1 MGLLIL
7 QLKTLAIY
15 KMAGVHISSVKEQLY
30 FTHLQISFSLSLSAI
45 HSTHLHGSMNS
56 RRDQLL
62 PIPTQ
67 DCPSLQPREHT
78 CISLPPRTSPTL
90 MPTVP
95 MAVPPRTSIDSLI
108 SFLHHHLRALLA
120 DPAALHAARR
130 RSLALLAP
138 PPRHRRYA
146 HSSDE
151 QDDAAVLAALHG
163 AIDAFLLPAS
173 VDGDA
178 ACCLAGVEEALQA
191 PALLPEHGETAGLD
205 NRGVAACAYF
215 YLALVRSA
223 QGDAW
228 QSAMHFLQAVAV
240 SPAAV
245 AAGDVE
251 RGLAPRALWEGL
263 FDEAVLARAGGAGE
277 EDAVRRAARRYKDW
291 LMYYKVVAGAGS
303 GGCLQLGRSGSSV
316 VRRWPNF
323 SEDRT
328 TRSVDHEGMSTASTS
343 HGAHDGFTELKDFLS
358 IADEDY
364 QEDTKGSYDSRCL
377 HEMLEESQ
385 SDSPVSFYSHLD
397 SSEESDSEVAQYNKG
412 RSAKIMPIDA
422 DFSSAT
428 LHERSSHNKNLT
440 WCTSPENA
448 MIYAPESPMYHVN
461 DHEMKPNYLQSNR
474 SHGSLNNLSNS
485 VLGLKS
491 ADSYSTSNY
500 SAKDDMF
507 PQCSPRN
514 DLRCFSNFSTKF
526 IKKSALSDLVSRGSM
541 SRKFKTSA
549 TSENWSNASSLWGKD
564 SQADFIERFEKAV
577 SKLLVSD
584 GLESC
589 LDAGSEVTTIWQLLN
604 NTSEIRHKSSVRQ
617 DILDQLLDSIS
628 TSKKDKVIRA
638 SVYVLLLMISEDRNV
653 MRGIKRKDFHLS
665 NLAIALKRD
674 VHEAAILIYLLD
686 PTPLE
691 IKNLDL
697 LPTLLHVACNSD
709 AQKWPTLLPL
719 TPTSASIA
727 LIEILVTAFDYV
739 TNNVHLAALSS
750 PPILSKL
757 VDVAKN
763 NNLEEGVALA
773 AILVRCVRLNG
784 NCKKFLSQATPV
796 DPFLHLLRRKGQRAK
811 CAALEYFHEILQ
823 IPRSSA
829 NCLLQEIRHQGGI
842 AIMHTLMASLHQ
854 TELEHRVLAANLL
867 LQLDMMEKSDGRSV
881 FKDEAMEVLLD
892 SLSSQKNSQVQAL
905 SASFLSNLGGTYSWS
920 GESYTAAW
928 LAKKAGL
935 TSTSHRNT
943 IRNIDWLDSCL
954 QDTEISTWSSKSARA
969 IIKIGVPV
977 IGALAK
983 GMQSKVKGTSHD
995 CLVCAAWL
1003 GSELAALG
1011 ENDVR
1016 YYACEIL
1023 LHDIASHLHP
1033 GFELDERVLACM
1045 CLYNYTSGKGKQ
1057 MLMSLSEGSRE
1068 SLRRLSSFTWMA
1080 EELLQVT
1087 DYFLPNKLRVSC
1099 VHTQILEIGQPG
1111 NGAATAIAFFRGQ
1124 LFAGYSNGTIR
1135 AWDIKGQRAVIIR
1148 EVKEHKKAVTCF
1160 AVSETGENLLSG
1172 SADKSIRVW
1181 KMAHRKLE
1189 CVQVIQIRE
1198 PVQKFDI
1205 CSDQIIVQTHNNVL
1219 KFSCASRST
1228 QTFYRSKHVKS
1239 LAIYQGKAY
1248 LGCRDLS
1255 IQELDTSVE
1264 SKIEIRAP
1272 TKSWRIRKQSISSIV
1287 VYKDWM
1293 YCAGAQVEGSTLKDW
1308 KKRCKPNMKMP
1319 IAKGTNVEAMA
1330 VVEDFIYLNCSKNPS
1345 IIQIWLREKQ
1355 QKVGRLSAGSK
1366 ITSMFTANDMIFCG
1380 TETGLIK
1387 AWIPL

>member
-1 MGLLIL
+1 MP
-7 QLKTLAIY
+7 
-15 KMAGVHISSVKEQLY
+15 
-30 FTHLQISFSLSLSAI
+30 
-45 HSTHLHGSMNS
+45 
-56 RRDQLL
+56 
-62 PIPTQ
+62 PI
-67 DCPSLQPREHT
+67 
-78 CISLPPRTSPTL
+78 
-90 MPTVP
+90 
-95 MAVPPRTSIDSLI
+95 MAVPPRASIASLI
-108 SFLHHHLRALLA
+108 SFIHHHLRALLA
-120 DPAALHAARR
+120 DPAALHATRR
-130 RSLALLAP
+130 RCLALLAP
-138 PPRHRRYA
+138 PPPASRHA
-146 HSSDE
+146 GDDE
-151 QDDAAVLAALHG
+151 AAVLAALHG
-163 AIDAFLLPAS
+163 AIDALPLLNLNTSSAS
-173 VDGDA
+173 GGRDRR
-178 ACCLAGVEEALQA
+178 LAGVEEALQA

-205 NRGVAACAYF
+205 NRRVAACAYF
-215 YLALVRSA
+215 CLALVRCA
-223 QGDAW
+223 QGDAC
-228 QSAMHFLQAVAV
+228 QMAMDLLQATAV
-240 SPAAV
+240 CPAML
-245 AAGDVE
+245 AGVE
-251 RGLAPRALWEGL
+251 GGGGGLAPRALWEGL
-263 FDEAVLARAGGAGE
+263 FDDGVLARAGGEG
-277 EDAVRRAARRYKDW
+277 DAAARRAARRYKDW
-291 LMYYKVVAGAGS
+291 LMYYKVVAAVPDAGGAAGNN
-303 GGCLQLGRSGSSV
+303 GGCLQLGRSGNSV
-316 VRRWPNF
+316 ISRWLNS

-328 TRSVDHEGMSTASTS
+328 TQSNDHEAMSTASASRFT
-343 HGAHDGFTELKDFLS
+343 AHDGFAELKDFLS
-358 IADEDY
+358 IADQDF
-364 QEDTKGSYDSRCL
+364 QEDTKGSSDSRCL

-385 SDSPVSFYSHLD
+385 SDSPVSFYSHPD
-397 SSEESDSEVAQYNKG
+397 SSEESDKEAVPYEKG

-422 DFSSAT
+422 DFLEAK
-428 LHERSSHNKNLT
+428 LHERSSRNKNLT

-448 MIYAPESPMYHVN
+448 MIYAPESPMYHV
-461 DHEMKPNYLQSNR
+461 DDSEMKLNCLQSNR

-485 VLGLKS
+485 VLEQKN

-500 SAKDDMF
+500 STKEGMF
-507 PQCSPRN
+507 PVYSPRCE
-514 DLRCFSNFSTKF
+514 LRCFSNFSTKF
-526 IKKSALSDLVSRGSM
+526 IKKSSLSDLVSRGSM
-541 SRKFKTSA
+541 SRKFKTST
-549 TSENWSNASSLWGKD
+549 TSEDWSDLSSRWGKD
-564 SQADFIERFEKAV
+564 SQVDFFERFEKAV

-604 NTSEIRHKSSVRQ
+604 NTSEVRHKSSAKQ

-638 SVYVLLLMISEDRNV
+638 SAYVLLLMISEDRNV

-665 NLAIALKRD
+665 NLATALKRD

-697 LPTLLHVACNSD
+697 LPSLLHVACNSD
-709 AQKWPTLLPL
+709 TQKWPAMLPL

-739 TNNVHLAALSS
+739 TNNVHLASLSS

-773 AILVRCVRLNG
+773 AILIRCVRLNG
-784 NCKKFLSQATPV
+784 NFKKFLSQATPV
-796 DPFLHLLRRKGQRAK
+796 DPFLQLLRRKECRAK

-829 NCLLQEIRHQGGI
+829 NSLLQEIRRHGGI

-854 TELEHRVLAANLL
+854 TEPEYRVLAASLL

-881 FKDEAMEVLLD
+881 FQDEVMEVLLD
-892 SLSSQKNSQVQAL
+892 SLSSHENSRVQAL

-920 GESYTAAW
+920 GESYTTAW
-928 LAKKAGL
+928 IAKKAGL
-935 TSTSHRNT
+935 TSTFHRNT
-943 IRNIDWLDSCL
+943 IRSIDWLDSCL
-954 QDTEISTWSSKSARA
+954 QDTEISTWSSKSAQA
-969 IIKIGVPV
+969 IIKIGVPF
-977 IGALAK
+977 ISALAK

-1011 ENDVR
+1011 ENVIR
-1016 YYACEIL
+1016 YSACEIL

-1087 DYFLPNKLRVSC
+1087 DYFLSSKPRVSC

-1124 LFAGYSNGTIR
+1124 LCAGYSNGTIR

-1148 EVKEHKKAVTCF
+1148 EVREHKKAVTCF
-1160 AVSETGENLLSG
+1160 APSETGENLLSG

-1181 KMAHRKLE
+1181 EMAQHKLE
-1189 CVQVIQIRE
+1189 CVEVIQTRE
-1198 PVQKFDI
+1198 VVQKLDI
-1205 CSDQIIVQTHNNVL
+1205 CGDKILALTQNNVL
-1219 KFSCASRST
+1219 KFSCASRSS
-1228 QTFYRSKHVKS
+1228 QTLYRAKHVKS
-1239 LAIYQGKAY
+1239 LAVCQGKAY
-1248 LGCRDLS
+1248 LGCTDLS
-1255 IQELDTSVE
+1255 IQELDMSVE
-1264 SKIEIRAP
+1264 SKTEVRAP
-1272 TKSWRIRKQSISSIV
+1272 KRSWRIRKQSISSIV
-1287 VYKDWM
+1287 IYKDWM
-1293 YCAGAQVEGSTLKDW
+1293 YCAGAQVEGSALKDW
-1308 KKRCKPNMKMP
+1308 KKRCKPNMTMP
-1319 IAKGTNVEAMA
+1319 ITKGTSVQAMA
-1330 VVEDFIYLNCSKNPS
+1330 VVEDFIYLNCSKSPS

-1366 ITSMFTANDMIFCG
+1366 ITSLFTANDMIFCG
-1380 TETGLIK
+1380 TETGVIK

>member
-1 MGLLIL
+1 MPTTAPI
-7 QLKTLAIY
+7 
-15 KMAGVHISSVKEQLY
+15 MA
-30 FTHLQISFSLSLSAI
+30 
-45 HSTHLHGSMNS
+45 
-56 RRDQLL
+56 
-62 PIPTQ
+62 
-67 DCPSLQPREHT
+67 
-78 CISLPPRTSPTL
+78 LPPR
-90 MPTVP
+90 
-95 MAVPPRTSIDSLI
+95 ASISSLI
-108 SFLHHHLRALLA
+108 SFIQYHLRSLLA

-130 RSLALLAP
+130 RCLALLAHPALSHDP
-138 PPRHRRYA
+138 PNTTEPKHD
-146 HSSDE
+146 DE
-151 QDDAAVLAALHG
+151 DEAVLAALHG
-163 AIDAFLLPAS
+163 AIDAFLIPAS
-173 VDGDA
+173 GADSAVA
-178 ACCLAGVEEALQA
+178 ACLTGVEEALQA
-191 PALLPEHGETAGLD
+191 PALLPVHGETAGLD
-205 NRGVAACAYF
+205 NRRVAACAYF
-215 YLALVRSA
+215 YLALVRP
-223 QGDAW
+223 
-228 QSAMHFLQAVAV
+228 
-240 SPAAV
+240 SPCAPP
-245 AAGDVE
+245 
-251 RGLAPRALWEGL
+251 RWPPRATTTVP
-263 FDEAVLARAGGAGE
+263 ASRRARSGRGCSTRACSPGPAPAPAPGE
-277 EDAVRRAARRYKDW
+277 EDVARRVARRYKDW
-291 LMYYKVVAGAGS
+291 LMYYKVVAAAPDAGGAEN
-303 GGCLQLGRSGSSV
+303 GGCLQLGTSGNSV
-316 VRRWPNF
+316 VARWLNS

-328 TRSVDHEGMSTASTS
+328 TQSIDHEGMRTASAS
-343 HGAHDGFTELKDFLS
+343 RFGAHDGLAELKDFLS
-358 IADEDY
+358 IADQDF
-364 QEDTKGSYDSRCL
+364 QEDTKGSSDSRCL

-385 SDSPVSFYSHLD
+385 SGSPVSFYSHLD
-397 SSEESDSEVAQYNKG
+397 SSEESDSEAAPYDKG

-422 DFSSAT
+422 DFLAAK

-448 MIYAPESPMYHVN
+448 MIYAPESPMYHV
-461 DHEMKPNYLQSNR
+461 DDSEMKPNGLQSNI

-485 VLGLKS
+485 VLELKN

-500 SAKDDMF
+500 SAKDGMF
-507 PQCSPRN
+507 PQCSPRCEV
-514 DLRCFSNFSTKF
+514 RCFSNFSTKF
-526 IKKSALSDLVSRGSM
+526 IKKSSLSDLVSRGSM
-541 SRKFKTSA
+541 SRKFKTST
-549 TSENWSNASSLWGKD
+549 TSEDWSDVSSRWGKD
-564 SQADFIERFEKAV
+564 SQVDFLERFENAV

-604 NTSEIRHKSSVRQ
+604 NTYEVRHKSSVRQ

-665 NLAIALKRD
+665 NLATALKRD

-697 LPTLLHVACNSD
+697 LPSLLRVACNSD
-709 AQKWPTLLPL
+709 TQKWPAMLPL

-739 TNNVHLAALSS
+739 TNNVHLASLSS

-773 AILVRCVRLNG
+773 AILIRCGRLNG

-796 DPFLHLLRRKGQRAK
+796 DPFLHLLRRKEHRAK

-829 NCLLQEIRHQGGI
+829 NCLLQEIRRQGGI

-854 TELEHRVLAANLL
+854 IEPEHRVLAASLL
-867 LQLDMMEKSDGRSV
+867 LQLDMMEKTDGRSV
-881 FKDEAMEVLLD
+881 FQDEAMEVLLD
-892 SLSSQKNSQVQAL
+892 SLSSQENSKVQVL

-920 GESYTAAW
+920 GEPYTAAW
-928 LAKKAGL
+928 VAKKAGL

-943 IRNIDWLDSCL
+943 IRSIDWLDSCL
-954 QDTEISTWSSKSARA
+954 QDTEIITWSSRSARA
-969 IIKIGVPV
+969 IIKIGIPF
-977 IGALAK
+977 ISALAK
-983 GMQSKVKGTSHD
+983 GMQSKIKGISHD
-995 CLVCAAWL
+995 CLVCTAWL

-1011 ENDVR
+1011 ENAIR
-1016 YYACEIL
+1016 YSACEIL

-1033 GFELDERVLACM
+1033 GFDLDERVLACM

-1087 DYFLPNKLRVSC
+1087 DYFLSSKPRVSC
-1099 VHTQILEIGQPG
+1099 VHTQILEIGQPS
-1111 NGAATAIAFFRGQ
+1111 NGAATAIAVFRGQ

-1160 AVSETGENLLSG
+1160 TLSETGENLLSG

-1181 KMAHRKLE
+1181 EMAQRKLE
-1189 CVQVIQIRE
+1189 CVEVIQTRE
-1198 PVQKFDI
+1198 AVQKLDI
-1205 CSDQIIVQTHNNVL
+1205 CGDKILVLTQNNVL
-1219 KFSCASRST
+1219 KFSCASRSS
-1228 QTFYRSKHVKS
+1228 QTLYRGKHVKS
-1239 LAIYQGKAY
+1239 LAVCQGKAY
-1248 LGCRDLS
+1248 LGCTDLS
-1255 IQELDTSVE
+1255 IQELDMSVE

-1272 TKSWRIRKQSISSIV
+1272 KRRWRIRKQSISAIV
-1287 VYKDWM
+1287 VYKDLL
-1293 YCAGAQVEGSTLKDW
+1293 YCAGAQVEGSALKDW
-1308 KKRCKPNMKMP
+1308 KKRCKPNMTMP
-1319 IAKGTNVEAMA
+1319 LPKGTSVEAMA
-1330 VVEDFIYLNCSKNPS
+1330 VVEDFIYLNCSKSPS

-1366 ITSMFTANDMIFCG
+1366 VTSLFAANDMIFCG